1 MSYPLTKR
9 QFETLQFIESFKNKN
24 GFAPTLKEIG
34 ESTGANIGTAFKLVE
49 HLIDKGYV
57 KRYKFHPRGIE
68 VLKLK

>member
-9 QFETLQFIESFKNKN
+9 QFETLQFIDSFIKKN

-34 ESTGANIGTAFKLVE
+34 QAFGNNIGTSFKLVE
-49 HLIDKGYV
+49 HLVDKRYV

-68 VLKLK
+68 VLRLK

>member
-9 QFETLQFIESFKNKN
+9 QFETLQFIAEFTKKN

-34 ESTGANIGTAFKLVE
+34 KAFGNNIGTSFKLVE

-68 VLKLK
+68 MLKLK